1 MKIMHMALAAGLL
14 LSPLRAAAAEPAP
27 VASRPIEIGT
37 SYSLPSAVLGDTRE
51 VNVWLPTGYAASHDR
66 YPVVYLLDGALDQD
80 FQHIAGLANLAS
92 LSWTFGPMIVVGV
105 QTRNRR
111 AELTSRPTDPRYLSA
126 FPESGG
132 ADRFRRFLRQE
143 VIPFV
148 EARFRTGERRAIMGE
163 SLAGLF
169 VVDTLLNDPA
179 LFADYVAISPSL
191 WWDDRRPLAHLDRTA
206 RVKGLAKARLY
217 VAVGDEGGTMQD
229 GIDRLRTF
237 LESQPADRVTL
248 RYDDFSK
255 SASHATVYHHAAEDA
270 LRWLYPAPP
279 YEGGGTPWFMIEG
292 AQPPP
297 PSPPPPS
304 SPPPSSPPPS
314 SPPSPTTPAG

>member
-1 MKIMHMALAAGLL
+1 MKIMHMAAMAALL
-14 LSPLRAAAAEPAP
+14 VAASGTAAEPVPAGSAS
-27 VASRPIEIGT
+27 VAGRSIEIGT
-37 SYSLPSAVLGDTRE
+37 SYHLGSAILGDTRE
-51 VNVWLPTGYAASHDR
+51 VNVWLPTGYEKSDAR

-80 FQHIAGLANLAS
+80 FQHIAALGHLAS
-92 LSWTFGPMIVVGV
+92 LSWTYGPMIVVGV

-111 AELTSRPTDPRYLSA
+111 AELTARPADSRHLSA

-132 ADRFRRFLRQE
+132 ADKFRRFLREE

-148 EARFRTGERRAIMGE
+148 EQRLRTGERRAIMGE

-179 LFADYVAISPSL
+179 LFDDYVAISPSL
-191 WWDDRRPLAHLDRTA
+191 WWDDRRPLAALDRTA
-206 RVKGLAKARLY
+206 RLKEVKDKRLY
-217 VAVGDEGGTMQD
+217 LAVGDEGGTMQD
-229 GIDRLRTF
+229 GIDRLRAF
-237 LESQPADRVTL
+237 LARQPAGRVTL

-279 YEGGGTPWFMIEG
+279 YEGEGTPWFMVEG
-292 AQPPP
+292 A
-297 PSPPPPS
+297 SPPPVD
-304 SPPPSSPPPS
+304 
-314 SPPSPTTPAG
+314 